1 MDQLKAD
8 IMTYYSYNEFLLEK
22 FMNLFP
28 LSEVRHLDTLLN
40 LKFFRLTCTT
50 FEFLISL
57 KLLKIKE
64 IFSVKKAL

>member
-28 LSEVRHLDTLLN
+28 LSEVRPLDNLL
-40 LKFFRLTCTT
+40 R
-50 FEFLISL
+50 
-57 KLLKIKE
+57 
-64 IFSVKKAL
+64 IFYF